1 MKKMKASTVRALVM
15 LAVVV
20 VVAIG
25 YFTSFGIGN
34 VSAFGIDAF
43 SLLCPL
49 GYLES
54 LLASKVFVP
63 RALIS
68 FVAVVVL
75 VVILGRVF
83 CAWVCPMPH
92 LQKIF
97 PGIKRKKK
105 GASGADASGADA
117 PGSVA
122 KVVTSEGQTAGTCE
136 DGASAQAATMS
147 VADTAMKSAD
157 TAAEPA
163 VGAAVG
169 HDEPIAKVTADA
181 ASEPAG
187 NLAEQKPNKF
197 RFDSRFGV
205 LLGALGSAAI
215 FGFPVF
221 CLICP
226 VGLSFATVYLIMRLF
241 AFGEAT
247 WTVIF
252 VPTVLLIEVVF
263 FRKWCGKICPLGA
276 IMSLISGANKTLR
289 PTIDDGKCLNSSKGI
304 NCLMCAKSCPEG
316 INIRK
321 PEKSATSLN
330 NCTKCREC
338 SDACPAAAIS
348 FPLFKKKADEMA
360 ASQEERPE

>member
-1 MKKMKASTVRALVM
+1 MKKVKASTVRALVM

-68 FVAVVVL
+68 FIIVVVL
-75 VVILGRVF
+75 VVALGRVF

-105 GASGADASGADA
+105 EKKPDDS
-117 PGSVA
+117 
-122 KVVTSEGQTAGTCE
+122 
-136 DGASAQAATMS
+136 
-147 VADTAMKSAD
+147 
-157 TAAEPA
+157 
-163 VGAAVG
+163 
-169 HDEPIAKVTADA
+169 
-181 ASEPAG
+181 
-187 NLAEQKPNKF
+187 LAEQKPNKF

-205 LLGALGSAAI
+205 LLGALASAAI

-241 AFGEAT
+241 AFGEVT

-252 VPTVLLIEVVF
+252 VPVVLLIEVVF

-276 IMSLISGANKTLR
+276 LMSLISGANKTLR
-289 PTIDDGKCLNSSKGI
+289 PTIDDSKCLNSSKGI

-338 SDACPAAAIS
+338 SEKCPAAAIS
-348 FPLFKKKADEMA
+348 FPLFKKKVDEVA
-360 ASQEERPE
+360 QAHEERSE